1 MMNRPIDSIDTV
13 NEATT
18 KTASAMTI
26 GFSREIESR
35 AA

>member
-1 MMNRPIDSIDTV
+1 MMNRPIDPIDAV

-18 KTASAMTI
+18 TKSASAMTI
-26 GFSREIESR
+26 GFSREIER